1 MISCQRDP
9 MLYLHEDGK
18 DATMDLPNIDV
29 ELQAIW
35 NYQLEYDVT
44 YDWKAEWKYKW
55 DATDVELFG
64 KLGYTEPDAFEI
76 RRYYTG
82 FTPTVHTTLPTSI
95 PSQAETSRPT
105 TTMATG
111 TSWHG
116 TTSTH
121 PTAYRAFA
129 STNPPPTTR

>member
-9 MLYLHEDGK
+9 MLYLHEEGK

-82 FTPTVHTTLPTSI
+82 FTPNGPHDAPYKHTI
-95 PSQAETSRPT
+95 
-105 TTMATG
+105 TG
-111 TSWHG
+111 RDL
-116 TTSTH
+116 
-121 PTAYRAFA
+121 TANYDYGYWDILACRADALNCAALQKF
-129 STNPPPTTR
+129 

>member
-9 MLYLHEDGK
+9 ILYLHEDGK

-64 KLGYTEPDAFEI
+64 KLGYTEPDAFNLGMRLLVI
-76 RRYYTG
+76 H
-82 FTPTVHTTLPTSI
+82 FLSCC
-95 PSQAETSRPT
+95 SMSFFPT
-105 TTMATG
+105 TNGMIG
-111 TSWHG
+111 RES
-116 TTSTH
+116 
-121 PTAYRAFA
+121 
-129 STNPPPTTR
+129 